1 MSGECIIVTGA
12 GGSIGSSI
20 TRELA
25 RQGRRVIMACR
36 NIDKDTP
43 LRDRLNAVCPGR
55 VSIMRLD
62 LASLDSI
69 SAFVRRIKEDKIVVE
84 ALVNNAG
91 IMCKH
96 FGMTPD
102 GYETTIG
109 VNFVGTYLLTRGLLP
124 VIKDGGNIVF
134 TTSVTR
140 YIGTVDKDFY
150 NLNAENYGRFKS
162 YSRSKLATTLLTAR
176 LADALSSR
184 SICVNA
190 ADPGV
195 VDSGMIHMDAWFD
208 PLADRFFRPV
218 ISTPDEG
225 AQGALAAVS
234 TRETGMIFHKNRG
247 DSIPTRMRQ
256 HRYASWLLEETDRR
270 LSHWLQESK

>member
-1 MSGECIIVTGA
+1 MGSGCVIVTGA

-20 TRELA
+20 TRALA
-25 RQGRRVIMACR
+25 EQGRWVIMACR
-36 NIDKDTP
+36 NIEKDAP
-43 LRDRLNAVCPGR
+43 LRDRLNAECPGR
-55 VSIMRLD
+55 VSIMQLD
-62 LASLDSI
+62 LASLDGI
-69 SAFVRRIKEDKIVVE
+69 SAFVRRIKENNIVVE
-84 ALVNNAG
+84 SLINNAG
-91 IMCKH
+91 IMCKY
-96 FGMTPD
+96 FGTTQY

-109 VNFVGTYLLTRGLLP
+109 VNFVGTYLLTRLLLP
-124 VIKDGGNIVF
+124 FIKDGGNIVF

-150 NLNAENYGRFKS
+150 NLTAENYGRFKS

-176 LADALSSR
+176 LADSLASR

-208 PLADRFFRPV
+208 PLADRFFRPL

-225 AQGALAAVS
+225 AQGALAAVA
-234 TRETGMIFHKNRG
+234 TRKSGEIFQKDKSHA
-247 DSIPTRMRQ
+247 IPARVRQ
-256 HRYASWLLEETDRR
+256 HRYASWLFEETDRR
-270 LSHWLQESK
+270 LSPWLQESI